1 MANRFFESRR
11 YSLEKQIVE
20 LFFKFAVGASG
31 APTLDA
37 LNSKG
42 IKSVARNS
50 AGNYTVTL
58 QDQYSKFLSLDA
70 KELGASGI
78 PAAPVVG
85 VVSQAVGNSTPT
97 VVVQF
102 SSGGVATDP
111 DSGSTIHGK
120 IALGNTSAI

>member
-1 MANRFFESRR
+1 MANRFFENRR

-42 IKSVARNS
+42 IKSVVRNS

-58 QDQYSKFLSLDA
+58 QDQYSKFLGVDA
-70 KELGASGI
+70 QELSSTGI
-78 PAAPVVG
+78 PAAPNMG
-85 VVSQAVGNSTPT
+85 IVSQAVNGAAPT
-97 VVVQF
+97 VVLQF
-102 SSGGVATDP
+102 SAGGVATDP
-111 DSGSTIHGK
+111 DASSTIYGK
-120 IALGNTSAI
+120 VSLGNTTAI